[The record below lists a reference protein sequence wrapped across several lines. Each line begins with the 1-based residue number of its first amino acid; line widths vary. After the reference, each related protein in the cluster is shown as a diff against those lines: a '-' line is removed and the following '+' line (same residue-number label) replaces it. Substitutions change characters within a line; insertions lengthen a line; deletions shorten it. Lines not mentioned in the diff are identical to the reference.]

1 MFTNTK
7 VIAELTKTR
16 LALTQFET
24 NTRMSDLKTRRQLD
38 SLKDQ
43 LDELLVQKE
52 PELPELDFPTWAHG
66 KAWGS
71 IKYTQNLAPADH
83 GQVIALPYKVTRRMG
98 GQIILH
104 NIGYVA
110 TMHPMKGEGIRVTTL
125 TRAGTAAT
133 YEVADLTDRFP
144 AYYCVTR
151 I

>member
-1 MFTNTK
+1 MFLTNAH
-7 VIAELTKTR
+7 VMEELTKTR
-16 LALTQFET
+16 LALA
-24 NTRMSDLKTRRQLD
+24 DLKTGDVKTRSTLNSIQNKLD
-38 SLKDQ
+38 D
-43 LDELLVQKE
+43 LLTRDE

-83 GQVIALPYKVTRRMG
+83 GQVIALPYKVTRRVG

-110 TMHPMKGEGIRVTTL
+110 TMHPMKGEGIRVTVL
-125 TRAGTAAT
+125 TRAGTPAT

-144 AYYCVTR
+144 AYYDVTK